1 MKWYFGIGYSNG
13 RKYQPIWVLF
23 LILDLNQNSALGR
36 TLPASPFILPMV
48 ISNVDMKT
56 NKSVIVYETIFWW
69 LPWFTAKSQRCL
81 NIWNALLRNCLEQPD
96 FFIYRSH
103 AIITRGKVIYT
114 KYSKHWPYTV
124 AQTIDY
130 VCRKC

>member
-1 MKWYFGIGYSNG
+1 MIGRKFGFRGHFMMEKIPHAIGNQILPLKWYFGIGYSNG

-56 NKSVIVYETIFWW
+56 NKSVIVYETIF
-69 LPWFTAKSQRCL
+69 
-81 NIWNALLRNCLEQPD
+81 
-96 FFIYRSH
+96 
-103 AIITRGKVIYT
+103 
-114 KYSKHWPYTV
+114 
-124 AQTIDY
+124 
-130 VCRKC
+130 